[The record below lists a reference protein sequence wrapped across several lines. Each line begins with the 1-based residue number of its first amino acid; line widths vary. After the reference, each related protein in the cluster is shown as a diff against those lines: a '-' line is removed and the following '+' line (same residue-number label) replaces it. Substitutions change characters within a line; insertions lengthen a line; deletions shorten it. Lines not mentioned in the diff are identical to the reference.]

1 MMSDIDL
8 ENWSQ
13 LAAKHRAPMNWRLF
27 YARLLEN
34 IDFKGKKV
42 LDIGGGVGLAATYA
56 LVHGAERATLL
67 EPEAA
72 GSQNRQLIRARIIR
86 EELGLTDR
94 LTIEPCTLQEFDCRG
109 GSFDVAILEASI
121 NHLDEDA
128 VISLQESKSA
138 REQYRAIIIKLGLL
152 LRPGST
158 IVISDCAR
166 RNFFGDLGLRNPL
179 VPSID
184 WRKHQQPKIWIRL
197 FEECGFSTP
206 TVRWGIHNTLGSIGR
221 RLLGNAV
228 AFYFISSYFIL
239 TMRYDGIN
247 TPEDSPVKRT
257 NDGSPRGGSDG
268 SSREAG

>member
-1 MMSDIDL
+1 MSDIDL
-8 ENWSQ
+8 EHWSQ

-27 YARLLEN
+27 YARLLEG
-34 IDFKGKKV
+34 IDFKGKAV

-56 LVHGAERATLL
+56 LAHGAERATLL

-72 GSQNRQLIRARIIR
+72 GSQNRQLIRARSIR
-86 EELGLTDR
+86 QELGLTDR
-94 LTIEPCTLQEFDCRG
+94 LTIEPCTLQEFDCDG

-128 VISLQESKSA
+128 VVSLLESEAA
-138 REQYRAIIIKLGLL
+138 RERYRAIITKLGLL
-152 LRPGST
+152 LRPGSN

-166 RNFFGDLGLRNPL
+166 HNFFGDLGLRNPL

-184 WRKHQQPKIWIRL
+184 WQKHQQPKTWIRL
-197 FEECGFSTP
+197 FESCGFSTP
-206 TVRWGIHNTLGSIGR
+206 TVRWGIHNTLGPLGR

-247 TPEDSPVKRT
+247 TPEDS
-257 NDGSPRGGSDG
+257 SPKHRNN
-268 SSREAG
+268 SSLRQAG